1 MKNERNK
8 QLHQSFKPIA
18 KKMKQK
24 WDLKKKY
31 LKKKDKPISKSKNKL
46 FEKKN

>member
-1 MKNERNK
+1 MREERNK

-18 KKMKQK
+18 KKLQQK

-31 LKKKDKPISKSKNKL
+31 LKEKGKPISKSKGKP
-46 FEKKN
+46 FEKNK

>member
-1 MKNERNK
+1 MKEARNK

-18 KKMKQK
+18 KKMQQK

-31 LKKKDKPISKSKNKL
+31 LKKKDKPISKSKSKP
-46 FEKKN
+46 FEKNK